1 VAKLTGKAKAAFL
14 RRMAAGRKKTKRP
27 RSSKAPRKNAGAS
40 FRKLKKKLKK
50 AGRTSAQLSRL
61 KKDIRR
67 ASRALRSNPPKMKR
81 LSKSTSWIRATAVK
95 IVKSRGKPDQVLIR
109 KAPAKRRR

>member
-1 VAKLTGKAKAAFL
+1 MAKLTGKAKAAFL

-27 RSSKAPRKNAGAS
+27 AKRKNAGAS